1 MSLLLLLKPDRRT
14 GGRQVYST
22 RPRQKKLLSEQ
33 LIDEQPTEIQ
43 IKKTNKYETIVLD
56 NFADLGKLFNEPKG
70 IEDIEMILLDDDEI
84 LMML

>member
-1 MSLLLLLKPDRRT
+1 MSLLLLFNPYRPT

-22 RPRQKKLLSEQ
+22 RPRYKKPLSED
-33 LIDEQPTEIQ
+33 LIDEQPTEVQ
-43 IKKTNKYETIVLD
+43 IKETVKYQTIVLD
-56 NFADLGKLFNEPKG
+56 NFADLGKLFNEPKV